1 MLTLYTK
8 FSTIMHSLRQRKL
21 IVRGKLRDFQ
31 QERLCNLVGKAV
43 KSAKQ
48 RENRF

>member
-1 MLTLYTK
+1 
-8 FSTIMHSLRQRKL
+8 MHSLGQRKL
-21 IVRGKLRDFQ
+21 IVRGKSRDFK
-31 QERLCNLVGKAV
+31 QERLCNLEGKAV